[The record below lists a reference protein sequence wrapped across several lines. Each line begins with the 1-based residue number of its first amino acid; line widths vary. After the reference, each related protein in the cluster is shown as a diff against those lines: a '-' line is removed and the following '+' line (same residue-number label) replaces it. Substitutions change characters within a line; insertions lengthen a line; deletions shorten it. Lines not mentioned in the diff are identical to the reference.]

1 MTKEVSSGQDR
12 FLAGLVQH
20 GKKVAISLLSGIKI
34 EGKIVAFD
42 QFSVLVE
49 DGTGVFIFKHAI
61 SSLRAVEPGVVE
73 STERPAAPVRKRIQL
88 RKKEPQ

>member
-1 MTKEVSSGQDR
+1 MTKEVSNGQDR
-12 FLAGLVQH
+12 FLAELVQQ
-20 GKKVAISLLSGIKI
+20 GKKVAVSLLSGIKI

-49 DGTGVFIFKHAI
+49 NGTGVFVFKHAI
-61 SSLRAVEPGVVE
+61 SSLRAVERSVE
-73 STERPAAPVRKRIQL
+73 EGTERPAAPARKRIQL